1 MKSQKLAKLQT
12 LLERVQSRAAGSR
25 GVVDGSSRPALVASA
40 AVAPSVVASPPVAVA
55 PPPAAPAP
63 VVVREASYIDDSVDL
78 PTWPPPPMPTNQPVL
93 TNGEPS
99 SEPDISIDV
108 ELSEPPPPVE
118 EDVAV
123 AEAAAEDGVGLA
135 VDEGASPTESE
146 SVERLMAASPAPP
159 ELAIEV
165 VVPLESEHP
174 PVVDEAEAPA
184 LPLEVNAASN
194 GDVPAY
200 DLADAALDADAPAD
214 GEAHAQPAHREHEH
228 EHEHEEDTEM
238 GRAPASSRRP
248 VAPAAPDEP
257 LAHMAFDADESR
269 PPRHTPPPE
278 SGRLPASPVQE
289 FDADVTGVRTAPQ
302 PLEPSPDSELVDVAA
317 RALVPEAIR
326 AELSSSVGEISDVIG
341 EAQAFAPTTFAAWLE
356 ATLSL

>member
-1 MKSQKLAKLQT
+1 VKSQKLAKLQT

-25 GVVDGSSRPALVASA
+25 GVADGVAAPALA
-40 AVAPSVVASPPVAVA
+40 AVAVA
-55 PPPAAPAP
+55 PAVVASRAVAVAPPAAPAP

-78 PTWPPPPMPTNQPVL
+78 PTWPPPPMPANPPVL

-118 EDVAV
+118 EDAVV

-135 VDEGASPTESE
+135 VDEGAGATGSE
-146 SVERLMAASPAPP
+146 SVERLMAASPAPQ
-159 ELAIEV
+159 ELAIDV
-165 VVPLESEHP
+165 VVPVESERP
-174 PVVDEAEAPA
+174 PAVDEAVAAVVVP
-184 LPLEVNAASN
+184 EVNAASN
-194 GDVPAY
+194 GDVPSY
-200 DLADAALDADAPAD
+200 DLADAALDADAPPSD
-214 GEAHAQPAHREHEH
+214 GETQAQAAHREHE
-228 EHEHEEDTEM
+228 EDAET

-248 VAPAAPDEP
+248 VAPVVPDEP

-317 RALVPEAIR
+317 RALVPEPIR
-326 AELSSSVGEISDVIG
+326 AELSSSVGEIADVIG
-341 EAQAFAPTTFAAWLE
+341 EAQAFAPATFAAWLDE
-356 ATLSL
+356 TLAL